1 MTSTSPTS
9 VPTPK
14 ISRPHRRLQTAQ
26 HFNLERFPLPTQ
38 QSKLKLPSL
47 PRLLTSDQTFLP
59 YVSFH
64 SLRPEPALSD
74 LRFTTNGK
82 STLHTHTA
90 SLPGPRG
97 PGSHDSDLTRPAR
110 PSVPVTSPL
119 DHSPMPGAHPLRP
132 SASPR
137 RPSPS
142 GDQGTCHRHRGTCPR
157 LRRAPSIPSAAS
169 GLPLRPTPSRTRHL
183 DHRAQAHG
191 SRPSSRPKKP
201 IVVVLDSTCR

>member
-1 MTSTSPTS
+1 MDGYKPHRILIWIGFLCQRNKASSSSHRCRVCSPRIKLFSPT
-9 VPTPK
+9 
-14 ISRPHRRLQTAQ
+14 
-26 HFNLERFPLPTQ
+26 
-38 QSKLKLPSL
+38 LPSTHFAL
-47 PRLLTSDQTFLP
+47 NPPSRI
-59 YVSFH
+59 H
-64 SLRPEPALSD
+64 SSP
-74 LRFTTNGK
+74 TNGK
-82 STLHTHTA
+82 PTLHTHTA

-97 PGSHDSDLTRPAR
+97 PGSYDSDLTRPAR

-201 IVVVLDSTCR
+201 IVVVLDSTRR